1 MNRLF
6 FIIVILFISKGSV
19 AQRMLTLEE
28 CIQLAIKNNIEVA
41 QFDLLADAANINH
54 KQAKLNRLPTIDGN
68 ITHGINQGR
77 SIDPFT
83 NAYVNQKINYASYG
97 IGGDIVLFNG
107 LSLHNLVKQQ
117 GFAYD
122 ASRMDLQQAKDNLEL
137 AVMLAYLQVLSNE
150 DQVELAQKQVE
161 VTRLQVNRLEKLNA
175 EGAINPPMLYDLI
188 GQLKESELNVVTAQN
203 AVASAKL
210 FLSQLLTIPYDPL
223 LQLQKLE
230 GEDLLSPFSVTADE
244 VYNNAAKSMAI
255 VRAEEYRKKMAES
268 AVRVSKGNMLP
279 RLVLGSNINTNYSSA
294 ASREVF
300 TGSTEEPSSN
310 YVLING
316 NKQPVIVPRQNFI
329 NEKIDFSNQFQNN
342 VFSNIGLGL
351 RIPIFNNFFN
361 RNQVKLAK
369 IDLQMAD
376 LTLENAK
383 LQLRQEVDQAFV
395 NMNNARERYTILI
408 EQVAAYNE
416 AFRAAE
422 VRFNAGVGTSV
433 DYVIAKGNVDR
444 ANINLVTAQYDYLL
458 RKKILQFYNEPKF
471 LANNK

>member
-1 MNRLF
+1 MNRLS
-6 FIIVILFISKGSV
+6 FIIILFFSTGTF
-19 AQRMLTLEE
+19 AQKVLTLEE
-28 CIQLAIKNNIEVA
+28 SIALAIKNNIEVA
-41 QFDLLADAANINH
+41 QFDLLTDAAGINH

-122 ASRMDLQQAKDNLEL
+122 ASKMDLQQAKDNLEL

-150 DQVELAQKQVE
+150 DQVELAQRQVE
-161 VTRLQVNRLEKLNA
+161 VTQLQVNRLEKLNA

-210 FLSQLLTIPYDPL
+210 FLSQLLTIPYEPS
-223 LQLQKLE
+223 LQLQKLD
-230 GEDLLSPFSVTADE
+230 GENLLQSFTVTVDE
-244 VYNNAAKSMAI
+244 VYNNASKRMAVI
-255 VRAEEYRKKMAES
+255 RAEEYRKKMFES
-268 AVRVSKGNMLP
+268 AVRVSKGNMMP

-294 ASREVF
+294 ASREIF

-342 VFSNIGLGL
+342 LFSNIGLGL
-351 RIPIFNNFFN
+351 RVPIFNNFFN
-361 RNQVKLAK
+361 RNRVKLAK

-383 LQLRQEVDQAFV
+383 LQLRQEIEQAFV
-395 NMNNARERYTILI
+395 NMTNARARFDILI

-433 DYVIAKGNVDR
+433 DYIIAKGNVDR
-444 ANINLVTAQYDYLL
+444 ANINLVSAQYDYLL
-458 RKKILQFYNEPKF
+458 RKKILQFYNQPKSPSD
-471 LANNK
+471 NK

>member
-1 MNRLF
+1 MNRLS
-6 FIIVILFISKGSV
+6 FIIILFFSTGTF
-19 AQRMLTLEE
+19 AQKVLTLEE
-28 CIQLAIKNNIEVA
+28 SIALAIKNNIEVA
-41 QFDLLADAANINH
+41 QFDLLTDAAGINH

-122 ASRMDLQQAKDNLEL
+122 ASKMDLQQAKDNLEL

-150 DQVELAQKQVE
+150 DQVELAQRQVE
-161 VTRLQVNRLEKLNA
+161 VTQLQVNRLEKLNA

-210 FLSQLLTIPYDPL
+210 FLSQLLTIPYEPS
-223 LQLQKLE
+223 LQLQKLD
-230 GEDLLSPFSVTADE
+230 GENLLQSFTVTVDE
-244 VYNNAAKSMAI
+244 VYNNASKRMAVI
-255 VRAEEYRKKMAES
+255 RAEEYRKKMFES
-268 AVRVSKGNMLP
+268 AVRVSKGNMMP
-279 RLVLGSNINTNYSSA
+279 RLVFGSNINTNYSSA
-294 ASREVF
+294 ASREIF

-342 VFSNIGLGL
+342 LFSNIGLGL
-351 RIPIFNNFFN
+351 RVPIFNNFFN
-361 RNQVKLAK
+361 RNRVKLAK

-383 LQLRQEVDQAFV
+383 LQLRQEIEQAFV
-395 NMNNARERYTILI
+395 NMTNARARFDILI

-433 DYVIAKGNVDR
+433 DYIIAKGNVDR
-444 ANINLVTAQYDYLL
+444 ANINLVSAQYDYLL
-458 RKKILQFYNEPKF
+458 RKKILQFYNQPKSPSD
-471 LANNK
+471 NK